1 MIRETTAGNT
11 SELAWFKSSYSG
23 GTDGNSCV
31 EIAVTPS
38 VIHVRDSK
46 HQTGPQLALT
56 QDTWTAFVS
65 TVRH

>member
-1 MIRETTAGNT
+1 MSEDTTD
-11 SELAWFKSSYSG
+11 LRWFKSSHSG
-23 GTDGNSCV
+23 GNDGNSCV

-56 QDTWTAFVS
+56 QDTWTTFV
-65 TVRH
+65 TAVRN